1 VDIPEGKECAECN
14 ETLSF
19 PYYYFPWS
27 KVHRCLE
34 CTEAE
39 DSNNREKMK
48 RFHFNENAVLIFAPN
63 INVDLKRL
71 GINRQAKAESDWM
84 NTRGVFRCDSCR
96 ESGNGKIRYICM
108 GCKREPNPSQ
118 YVDFC
123 YKCAKKLTGNN
134 EQKQ

>member
-1 VDIPEGKECAECN
+1 
-14 ETLSF
+14 
-19 PYYYFPWS
+19 
-27 KVHRCLE
+27 VHRCLE

-63 INVDLKRL
+63 TNVDLKRL
-71 GINRQAKAESDWM
+71 GINRQVKKESDWI
-84 NTRGVFRCDSCR
+84 NTSGAFRCDSCR
-96 ESGNGKIRYICM
+96 EGGNGYIRYICM
-108 GCKREPNPSQ
+108 GCKREPNPSD

-123 YKCAKKLTGNN
+123 TKCAKKLTGNN